1 MNNKYLFTTHWQIEA
16 PIKLV
21 WDAIYNSM
29 EWPNWWKGVQSVEEL
44 IKGDVNGLNGS
55 RRYIWKSVLP
65 YSLVFNMRLIEK
77 EEPRRLKGIAFGELE
92 GMGEWHLSEQNG
104 ITDVIYNWDVV
115 TTKKWM
121 NSLAFILKP
130 IFKLNHNVVMHWG
143 ALGLAKKL
151 SAKLIKG

>member
-1 MNNKYLFTTHWQIEA
+1 MNNKYSFTTHWQIEA

-21 WDAIYNSM
+21 WDAIYNSI

-44 IKGDVNGLNGS
+44 KKGDINGLNGD

-92 GMGEWHLSEQNG
+92 GMGEWHLSVQNG